1 MTDEKVQRV
10 YTVPLGKA
18 YEYTRTKR
26 ARRTVD
32 ILRTFLA
39 RHMKVHPG
47 FVRISEQV
55 NEFIWARSMQ
65 KPPRRVKVSVVK
77 ENGLV
82 KASLPDEKP
91 KKSNVPVKKEKKV
104 EAKAETKPAEKKEAK
119 AETKTEA
126 KPEKKAAE
134 KPAKKEAKKEG
145 EAKK

>member
-1 MTDEKVQRV
+1 MAEEKVQRV

-26 ARRTVD
+26 ARRSVD

-91 KKSNVPVKKEKKV
+91 KKSKVPVKKEKKA
-104 EAKAETKPAEKKEAK
+104 EAKPAEKKAEAK
-119 AETKTEA
+119 T
-126 KPEKKAAE
+126 E
-134 KPAKKEAKKEG
+134 KPAKKETKKEG